1 MYHRL
6 LIAACIFIEQVG
18 FIKYQDNRHAISLG
32 RSQET
37 IDKGSGCLRI
47 NHRNHQN
54 GLIDISRQDMTLFRE
69 IDTLT
74 DNVITAI
81 LDLGN
86 KSRTLVVRY
95 NLYPIAHGYRVSTTD
110 TFQSK
115 VTLYLTLNQ
124 LAIVG

>member
-1 MYHRL
+1 
-6 LIAACIFIEQVG
+6 
-18 FIKYQDNRHAISLG
+18 
-32 RSQET
+32 
-37 IDKGSGCLRI
+37 
-47 NHRNHQN
+47 
-54 GLIDISRQDMTLFRE
+54 MTLFGE
-69 IDTLT
+69 VDTFT

>member
-37 IDKGSGCLRI
+37 IDKSSGCLRV

-54 GLIDISRQDMTLFRE
+54 GLIDISRQNMTLLGE
-69 IDTLT
+69 VDTFT
-74 DNVITAI
+74 NNVITAI

-95 NLYPIAHGYRVSTTD
+95 NSYPIAHGYRVSTTD